1 MHGPGPESDSPVD
14 PRHVRIFWRAVII
27 LNVVILLGLAAV
39 FARMFYIASRS
50 DGNQGK
56 ALSIIQPGIRL
67 PLPPGAEIRTVSL
80 SGDRLAVFYESAGK
94 PGVAILDLA
103 TGKVASTIEFATGQ
117 P

>member
-1 MHGPGPESDSPVD
+1 M
-14 PRHVRIFWRAVII
+14 

-56 ALSIIQPGIRL
+56 APSIIQPGIRL
-67 PLPPGAEIRTVSL
+67 PLPPGAEVGNVSL
-80 SGDRLAVFYESAGK
+80 SGDRLAVSYSVEGK

-103 TGKVASTIEFATGQ
+103 TGKVASTIELDTG
-117 P
+117 PR